1 MGSSH
6 PWKTPGRGRSVA
18 TLSRVPILAD
28 LSVRPSGARHPVVSA
43 PVPPVPVAVLAGVS
57 VHLPERTVQ
66 VADAE
71 RALARSSRPGAV
83 PRLPMVSR
91 LTGVQQVHVLP
102 DDWNAS
108 DLAVAASLTL
118 LAAQGLDVADVDL
131 LIFASASQDMVE
143 PATSH
148 IVAAKL
154 GVRAPVMDVKN
165 ACNSVLNALE
175 VAEALVATGRYATVL
190 VACGEAPSRAVRWDV
205 PDRATYLLS
214 APGYTMSDAGAA
226 VLVQRAPGHGEGS
239 GPTDGCPAEAA
250 DRLGPAHGTCACSD
264 RPRGILASA
273 FGAESSHWDVGMLPG
288 GGTAFPRDLDRTYFE
303 IDGSRLRDAFLALGP
318 GVILDALV
326 RAGLTWDDV
335 ALVAVHQVAVAY
347 LADVHEA
354 LGLPEDRTIVTVAE
368 HGNVASATLPLQ
380 LVTALESGRVGPG
393 DVVLLVGL
401 AGGIS
406 IGAMAVRL

>member
-1 MGSSH
+1 M
-6 PWKTPGRGRSVA
+6 
-18 TLSRVPILAD
+18 PILAD

-43 PVPPVPVAVLAGVS
+43 PVPPAPVAVLAGVS

-108 DLAVAASLTL
+108 DLAVAASATL
-118 LAAQGLDVADVDL
+118 LAAQGLDLADVDL

-165 ACNSVLNALE
+165 ACNSVLNAIE
-175 VAEALVATGRYATVL
+175 VAEALVATGRYTTVL

-226 VLVQRAPGHGEGS
+226 VLVQRAPRQGDGSAAGAAQGS
-239 GPTDGCPAEAA
+239 GSCG
-250 DRLGPAHGTCACSD
+250 D

-380 LVTALESGRVGPG
+380 LVTALESGRVEPG

>member
-1 MGSSH
+1 MPIIARPPAH
-6 PWKTPGRGRSVA
+6 PSGTRA
-18 TLSRVPILAD
+18 TL
-28 LSVRPSGARHPVVSA
+28 A
-43 PVPPVPVAVLAGVS
+43 PVRGLAPAAVIAGVG
-57 VHLPERTVQ
+57 VHLPERTVR

-71 RALARSSRPGAV
+71 RDLARTSAPGAV

-108 DLAVAASLTL
+108 DLAAAAAAKL
-118 LAAQGLDVADVDL
+118 LAAQGLDARDVDL

-148 IVAAKL
+148 IVAARL

-165 ACNSVLNALE
+165 ACNSVLNAIE
-175 VAEALVATGRYATVL
+175 VAEALVATGRYGTVL
-190 VACGEAPSRAVRWDV
+190 IACGEAPSRAVRWDV

-226 VLVQRAPGHGEGS
+226 VLVRRAPQPVVGTS
-239 GPTDGCPAEAA
+239 GDGASDDGASGDGASGDAPPA
-250 DRLGPAHGTCACSD
+250 
-264 RPRGILASA
+264 GILASA
-273 FGAESSHWDVGMLPG
+273 FGAESTHWDVGMLPG

-318 GVILDALV
+318 GVILEALD

-354 LGLPEDRTIVTVAE
+354 LGLPEGRTIVTVAE

-380 LVTALESGRVGPG
+380 LATAWESGRVGPG

>member
-6 PWKTPGRGRSVA
+6 PWKTPDRGRSVA

-43 PVPPVPVAVLAGVS
+43 PVPPAPVAVLTGVS

>member
-1 MGSSH
+1 MPIIAHPPALPPAHPAAHPAQNRPPLAPARGS
-6 PWKTPGRGRSVA
+6 
-18 TLSRVPILAD
+18 
-28 LSVRPSGARHPVVSA
+28 
-43 PVPPVPVAVLAGVS
+43 VPVAVIAGVG
-57 VHLPERTVQ
+57 VHLPERTVR

-71 RALARSSRPGAV
+71 RDLARTSTPGAV

-108 DLAVAASLTL
+108 DLAVAAAAKL
-118 LAAQGLDVADVDL
+118 LAAQGLDARDVDL
-131 LIFASASQDMVE
+131 LVFASASQDMVE

-165 ACNSVLNALE
+165 ACNSVLNAIE
-175 VAEALVATGRYATVL
+175 VAEALVAAGRYATVL
-190 VACGEAPSRAVRWDV
+190 IACGEAPSRAVRWDV
-205 PDRATYLLS
+205 PDRATYVLS

-226 VLVQRAPGHGEGS
+226 VLVRRAPRPVVGTS
-239 GPTDGCPAEAA
+239 GDGTSGAAPA
-250 DRLGPAHGTCACSD
+250 PA
-264 RPRGILASA
+264 GILASA
-273 FGAESSHWDVGMLPG
+273 FGAESTHWDVGMLPG

-318 GVILDALV
+318 GVILEALD

-354 LGLPEDRTIVTVAE
+354 LGLPEGRTIVTVAE

-380 LVTALESGRVGPG
+380 LATALESGRVGPG

>member
-1 MGSSH
+1 MGL
-6 PWKTPGRGRSVA
+6 GFVA
-18 TLSRVPILAD
+18 TLSRVPIIAHPPAH
-28 LSVRPSGARHPVVSA
+28 PSGTRATLA
-43 PVPPVPVAVLAGVS
+43 PVRGPAPAAVIAGVG
-57 VHLPERTVQ
+57 VHLPERTVR

-71 RALARSSRPGAV
+71 RDLARTSAPGAV

-91 LTGVQQVHVLP
+91 LTGVRQVHVLP

-108 DLAVAASLTL
+108 DLAAAAAAKL
-118 LAAQGLDVADVDL
+118 LAAQGLDARDVDL

-148 IVAAKL
+148 IVAARL
-154 GVRAPVMDVKN
+154 GVRSPVMDVKN
-165 ACNSVLNALE
+165 ACNSVLNAIE
-175 VAEALVATGRYATVL
+175 VAEALVATGRYGTVL

-226 VLVQRAPGHGEGS
+226 VLVRRAPEPVVGTS
-239 GPTDGCPAEAA
+239 DDAPA
-250 DRLGPAHGTCACSD
+250 PA
-264 RPRGILASA
+264 GILASA
-273 FGAESSHWDVGMLPG
+273 FGAESTHWDVGMLPG

-318 GVILDALV
+318 GVILEALD

-354 LGLPEDRTIVTVAE
+354 LGLPEGRTIVTVAE

>member
-1 MGSSH
+1 M
-6 PWKTPGRGRSVA
+6 
-18 TLSRVPILAD
+18 PILAD

-43 PVPPVPVAVLAGVS
+43 PVPPAPVAVLAGVS

-118 LAAQGLDVADVDL
+118 LASQGLGAADVDL

-226 VLVQRAPGHGEGS
+226 VLVQRATGHGEGS
-239 GPTDGCPAEAA
+239 
-250 DRLGPAHGTCACSD
+250 GPAHGTCACSD

>member
-6 PWKTPGRGRSVA
+6 PWKTPDDGRSVA
-18 TLSRVPILAD
+18 TLSRVPLLTD
-28 LSVRPSGARHPVVSA
+28 LSVRPAGVRPTTASA
-43 PVPPVPVAVLAGVS
+43 PVPPAPVAVLAGVS

-108 DLAVAASLTL
+108 DLAVAAAATL
-118 LAAQGLDVADVDL
+118 LAAQGLVVSDVDL

-154 GVRAPVMDVKN
+154 GLRAPVMDVKN
-165 ACNSVLNALE
+165 TCNSVLNAIE

-190 VACGEAPSRAVRWDV
+190 IACGEAPSRAVRWDV

-226 VLVQRAPGHGEGS
+226 VLVQRAPGRSEGWE
-239 GPTDGCPAEAA
+239 PAAEAG
-250 DRLGPAHGTCACSD
+250 DRLGSAHGRGACGD

>member
-71 RALARSSRPGAV
+71 RALARASRPGAV

-118 LAAQGLDVADVDL
+118 LAAQGLEVADVDL

>member
-1 MGSSH
+1 
-6 PWKTPGRGRSVA
+6 
-18 TLSRVPILAD
+18 
-28 LSVRPSGARHPVVSA
+28 
-43 PVPPVPVAVLAGVS
+43 VLAGVG
-57 VHLPERTVQ
+57 VHLPERTVL

-71 RALARSSRPGAV
+71 RALARTSRPGAV
-83 PRLPMVSR
+83 PRTPLVSR
-91 LTGVQQVHVLP
+91 LTGVRQVHVLP
-102 DDWNAS
+102 DDWDAS
-108 DLAVAASLTL
+108 DLAVAAAGKL

-175 VAEALVATGRYATVL
+175 VAEALVATGRYGTVL

-226 VLVQRAPGHGEGS
+226 VLVRRAPQAVVG
-239 GPTDGCPAEAA
+239 AA
-250 DRLGPAHGTCACSD
+250 PVTGTE
-264 RPRGILASA
+264 PGILASA
-273 FGAESSHWDVGMLPG
+273 FGAESTHWDVGMLPG
-288 GGTAFPRDLDRTYFE
+288 GGTAFPRDVERTYFE
-303 IDGSRLRDAFLALGP
+303 IDGSRLREAFLALGP
-318 GVILDALV
+318 GVVLEALD

-354 LGLPEDRTIVTVAE
+354 LGLPEGRTIVTVAE

-380 LVTALESGRVGPG
+380 LATALDSGRVGPG